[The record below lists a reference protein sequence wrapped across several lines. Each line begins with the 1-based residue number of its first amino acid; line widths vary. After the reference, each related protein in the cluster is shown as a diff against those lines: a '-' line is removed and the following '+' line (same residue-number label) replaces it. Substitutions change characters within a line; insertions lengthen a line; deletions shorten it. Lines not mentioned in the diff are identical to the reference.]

1 MMDEQ
6 MNVLGAP
13 KKIVDGLVEVFEGF
27 ARMFEGVSEQLE
39 LLAEDAV
46 ETLEDKPAF
55 PAKELLPAKGS
66 GKKGAA
72 VTRPRKNPEKKNR
85 KGDTAP
91 VADDAA
97 PADADTAE
105 DTVKDTK
112 TAAEETP
119 PDSTDSNL
127 QADTEDGLPWEED
140 TGQKEAAALTA
151 DNQLK
156 SAPTDQSATT
166 ITKDD
171 ITAVIVAK
179 IKQKRDNNAKI
190 GQLLKA
196 YGYSELSAL
205 PAEKYEA
212 FLADISQL

>member
-55 PAKELLPAKGS
+55 PAKELLPAKVS

-112 TAAEETP
+112 TAAE
-119 PDSTDSNL
+119 
-127 QADTEDGLPWEED
+127 
-140 TGQKEAAALTA
+140 
-151 DNQLK
+151 
-156 SAPTDQSATT
+156 
-166 ITKDD
+166 
-171 ITAVIVAK
+171 
-179 IKQKRDNNAKI
+179 
-190 GQLLKA
+190 
-196 YGYSELSAL
+196 
-205 PAEKYEA
+205 
-212 FLADISQL
+212 